1 MSDIPL
7 TSQTEIIN
15 LALGHI
21 GQKPVEDITEKSSQ
35 ANASLK
41 IWNSCLKETLQN
53 HDWSFATIVLP
64 LDLHATYDP
73 EPAGYLFAYAYPA
86 NCLALWHVYNSET
99 IDKTLG
105 ERYRVLYDPT
115 SKTKVVLTDTALAY
129 GEYTF
134 YVDDTSKFDQF
145 FVTALSHRL
154 ASELAIILNGD
165 AEMAKTQIAIFNTMI
180 SEAERMNSYENN
192 DINDH
197 QEERS
202 PLLQS
207 RG

>member
-1 MSDIPL
+1 MSAIPL

-15 LALGHI
+15 FALGHI
-21 GQKPVEDITEKSSQ
+21 GQKPVMDITEKSAQS
-35 ANASLK
+35 NAALK

-53 HDWSFATIVLP
+53 HDWSFATIIQA

-73 EPAGYLFAYAYPA
+73 APAGYLFAYAYPA
-86 NCLALWHVYNSET
+86 NCLALWHVFNSET

-105 ERYRVLYDPT
+105 IRYRVLYDPT
-115 SKTKVVLTDTALAY
+115 SLTKVVVTDAALAV

-134 YVDDTSKFDQF
+134 WVDDTSKFDNF
-145 FVTALSHRL
+145 FITALSHRL
-154 ASELAIILNGD
+154 ASELAMILNGD
-165 AEMAKTQIAIFNTMI
+165 AAMAQSQIAIYNTMM

-202 PLLQS
+202 PLIQS

>member
-21 GQKPVEDITEKSSQ
+21 GQKPVMDITEKSSQ
-35 ANASLK
+35 ADAALK

-53 HDWSFATIVLP
+53 HDWTFATIVQT

-73 EPAGYLFAYAYPA
+73 EPAGYLFAYTYPS
-86 NCLALWHVYNSET
+86 NCLALWHVFNSET

-115 SKTKVVLTDTALAY
+115 TKVKVILTDCELAY

-134 YVDDTSKFDQF
+134 YVDDTSLFDSF

-154 ASELAIILNGD
+154 ASDLAIKLNGD
-165 AEMAKTQIAIFNTMI
+165 AEMAKGQIMIFNTMI
-180 SEAERMNSYENN
+180 SEAERMNSYEN
-192 DINDH
+192 DDVNDH

-202 PLLQS
+202 PLIQS

>member
-35 ANASLK
+35 ANAALK

-53 HDWSFATIVLP
+53 HDWSFATIIQT

-73 EPAGYLFAYAYPA
+73 APAGYLYAYAYPA
-86 NCLALWHVYNSET
+86 NCLVLWRVFNDET
-99 IDKTLG
+99 TDKILG
-105 ERYRVLYDPT
+105 VRFRVLYDPT
-115 SKTKVVLTDTALAY
+115 SLTKVVLTDAVLAY

-134 YVDDTSKFDQF
+134 WVDDTSKFDPF

-154 ASELAIILNGD
+154 AAELAMILNGD
-165 AEMAKTQIAIFNTMI
+165 AEMSKSQIAIFNNMM
-180 SEAERMNSYENN
+180 SEAERINSTENK
-192 DINDH
+192 DTKDL

>member
-1 MSDIPL
+1 MSAIPL

-21 GQKPVEDITEKSSQ
+21 GQKPVEDITEKSAQ

-53 HDWSFATIVLP
+53 HDWSFATIVQP

-73 EPAGYLFAYAYPA
+73 APAGYLYAYAYPS
-86 NCLALWHVYNSET
+86 NCLTIWRVYNSDT
-99 IDKTLG
+99 IDRKLG
-105 ERYRVLYDPT
+105 IRYRVLYDPT
-115 SKTKVVLTDTALAY
+115 SLTKVIVTDAELAY

-134 YVDDTSKFDQF
+134 WVDDTSKFDAF

-154 ASELAIILNGD
+154 AAELAMILNGD
-165 AEMAKTQIAIFNTMI
+165 ADMSKAQIAIYNTMM
-180 SEAERMNSYENN
+180 SEAERMNSYEDN
-192 DINDH
+192 DTADY

-202 PLLQS
+202 PSIQS